1 MSHQEVEVATSNAL
15 ALAHERSVNSH
26 PRRRR
31 TNGLAALG
39 LAVVLGASGTA
50 FAENPPKASGSL
62 DEGQVGDIEAIVRQ
76 YLLDH
81 PEVVLEALKKLQA
94 QEEQAA
100 QESLRSSAGGVKPV
114 TAEDHVFGNRSA
126 PVKLIEF
133 SDFECP
139 FCKGFHSTV
148 KQVMAE
154 YGKSGQ
160 VAWVYRHFP
169 LDNLHSK
176 ARKEAQA
183 SECANELGGNDAFWA
198 FTDALFEIAPSNNRL
213 DLARLPEIAEKVGLD
228 RGKFEAC
235 LSGDQ
240 NGGKYASHIEENY
253 QDATASGGT
262 GTPYTIIVDAKGKVY
277 PITGAQSYA
286 AIKAIIDVALK
297 P

>member
-1 MSHQEVEVATSNAL
+1 MNDSPSLPYEHRAVIRHRHRRAFAAL
-15 ALAHERSVNSH
+15 AFAV
-26 PRRRR
+26 
-31 TNGLAALG
+31 GLAA
-39 LAVVLGASGTA
+39 SGPV
-50 FAENPPKASGSL
+50 FATNPPKASGSL
-62 DEGQVGDIEAIVRQ
+62 DEKQVGDIEAIVRQ

-100 QESLRSSAGGVKPV
+100 EESLRSSAGGVKPV
-114 TAEDHVFGNRSA
+114 TAEDHVLGNRNA
-126 PVKLIEF
+126 AVKLIEF

-139 FCKGFHSTV
+139 FCKGFHSTL
-148 KQVMAE
+148 KQVMSE

-169 LDNLHSK
+169 LDSLHSK

-183 SECANELGGNDAFWA
+183 SECANELGGNDGFWA

-213 DLARLPEIAEKVGLD
+213 DLGRLPAIAEKVGLD
-228 RGKFEAC
+228 RSKFEAC

-240 NGGKYASHIEENY
+240 SGGKYASHIEENY

-286 AIKAIIDVALK
+286 AVKAIIDVALK